1 MTPRE
6 METEYG
12 GDGTI
17 LGSAQA
23 FYDQLDKLGEDGDL
37 KSKVKDKRM
46 VFFWAKKED
55 GEANVHETLAHS
67 AAQGWETLP
76 DKASVGYYACKHPD
90 MGEPPKWP
98 QEGAGWLQAQSDA
111 GVVPPPMRKPA
122 GRPPSTVWT
131 TNNPF

>member
-55 GEANVHETLAHS
+55 GMENVHETLAHS
-67 AAQGWETLP
+67 AAQGWESLP

-90 MGEPPKWP
+90 MKVAPKWP
-98 QEGAGWLQAQSDA
+98 EEGGGWLQEKDTLNPEI
-111 GVVPPPMRKPA
+111 PPTMRKPA
-122 GRPPSTVWT
+122 GRPISTIW
-131 TNNPF
+131 